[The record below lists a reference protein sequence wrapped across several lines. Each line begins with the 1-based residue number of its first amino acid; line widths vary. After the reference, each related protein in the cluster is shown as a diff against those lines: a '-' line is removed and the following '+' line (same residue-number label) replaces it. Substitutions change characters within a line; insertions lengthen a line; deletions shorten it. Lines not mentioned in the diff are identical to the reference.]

1 MATALMIQLFGERG
15 SWLAI
20 IIVAPLIWVFG
31 EIVPKS
37 IFQQRADTIT
47 PRAIFI
53 LHFLSYLFFPILIVF
68 TFLTGLL
75 TRLLGAGGKSP
86 FTAREEIAT
95 VLEMPE
101 SEVDMEPVEKTM
113 IRRMFN
119 FSETT
124 TYEIMIPLIDVV
136 AVNMDANCEKSISI
150 AVDKAHTRL
159 PVYEKRVDRVIGVLN
174 TLDLLGLEPEEPIKP
189 YIRQVSYVPEYKS
202 IKDLLRD
209 LRKDGESVAI
219 VVDEFGGAQGLV
231 TIEDIMEEVV
241 EEIEDEYD
249 AEAQSKRWVRK
260 ISDREYIVSARIELD
275 ELEEELGIRLPE
287 CKSVTL
293 AGFLLEKARDIPP
306 TGTMIEYNGVAYTIQ
321 RATPQ
326 AIQEVR
332 IRW

>member
-1 MATALMIQLFGERG
+1 M
-15 SWLAI
+15 
-20 IIVAPLIWVFG
+20 
-31 EIVPKS
+31 
-37 IFQQRADTIT
+37 
-47 PRAIFI
+47 
-53 LHFLSYLFFPILIVF
+53 HFLSYLFFPILIVF

-174 TLDLLGLEPEEPIKP
+174 TLDLLGLEPEEPIKW
-189 YIRQVSYVPEYKS
+189 
-202 IKDLLRD
+202 
-209 LRKDGESVAI
+209 
-219 VVDEFGGAQGLV
+219 
-231 TIEDIMEEVV
+231 
-241 EEIEDEYD
+241 
-249 AEAQSKRWVRK
+249 KRRG
-260 ISDREYIVSARIELD
+260 ISHP
-275 ELEEELGIRLPE
+275 LEP
-287 CKSVTL
+287 
-293 AGFLLEKARDIPP
+293 
-306 TGTMIEYNGVAYTIQ
+306 
-321 RATPQ
+321 
-326 AIQEVR
+326 
-332 IRW
+332 